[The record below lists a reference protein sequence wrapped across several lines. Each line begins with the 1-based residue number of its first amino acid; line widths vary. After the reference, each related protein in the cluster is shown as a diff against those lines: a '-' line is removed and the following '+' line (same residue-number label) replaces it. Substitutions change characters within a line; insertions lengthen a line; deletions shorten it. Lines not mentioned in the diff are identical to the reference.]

1 MPKSLSTFL
10 DECRREIPNE
20 VVHIEK
26 TIDPAHYDA
35 TAIIKHL
42 GAQKKFPIAIFD
54 KPLNLHGQVSDFP
67 LVLNCEI
74 SQRKTQIALGMPR
87 GLTRSEMAEACL
99 AREAKPIPPIVI
111 DTKDAPVKRNIKRGA
126 DVDLFQLP
134 FMRHYEMDGGPYST
148 LSTITKDRKS
158 GIYNCSYHRME
169 IKSPNRTALYAS
181 PRHLWRMYRDYEEQN
196 MECPVA
202 TVMGHHPAYHI
213 GACYTGP
220 FEVSEFDIIGGYLQE
235 PLRLTPSATWGDEL
249 LIPADAEIVI
259 EGALIPGKRVVE
271 GPFGEAPG
279 YLGPQRYVRCV
290 EYEVRAIN
298 YRKGAMYQ
306 SVITPE
312 GDKPWMDLP
321 REGAYLRR
329 CREAVPG
336 VTAVCKLGRQAN
348 YNIFIAMKKMSEGDP
363 GRAAAAALTFDHAKN
378 VFVFDDDIDVFNP
391 TDVLWAIATRVQPHL
406 QVSITPPIFRGNML
420 DPSLDDEIKTSC
432 MVVDATKPLD
442 RPFSPVS
449 KCPDEAMARI
459 KLEDF
464 VPEKSCSIS
473 PSIGLRIGRELF
485 VQGSRVQ

>member
-1 MPKSLSTFL
+1 MAKSLNRFL
-10 DECRREIPNE
+10 EECRKEIPNE
-20 VVHIEK
+20 VIHITR

-35 TAIIKHL
+35 TAVIKHL

-54 KPLNLHGQVSDFP
+54 RPLNLHGQVSEFK

-74 SQRKTQIALGMPR
+74 SQRKTQIALNMPR
-87 GLTRSEMAEACL
+87 QMTRGEMAEACL
-99 AREAKPIPPIVI
+99 DREAHPIAPIIV
-111 DTKDAPVKRNIKRGA
+111 DKKDAPVKQVVKRGD
-126 DVDLFQLP
+126 DVDLYQLP

-148 LSTITKDRKS
+148 LSTITRDRKS

-169 IKSPNRTALYAS
+169 IKSKNRTALYAS
-181 PRHLWRMYRDYEEQN
+181 PRHLWRMYPRLRRAEPGDSRGDGYG
-196 MECPVA
+196 PPSRLS
-202 TVMGHHPAYHI
+202 HRR
-213 GACYTGP
+213 CYTGP

-235 PLRLTPSATWGDEL
+235 PLRLTPSETWGEDL
-249 LIPADAEIVI
+249 FIPADAEIVI

-279 YLGPQRYVRCV
+279 YLGPQRFIRCV
-290 EYEVRAIN
+290 EYQVRAIN

-348 YNIFIAMKKMSEGDP
+348 YNIFISMKKMSEGDP
-363 GRAAAAALTFDHAKN
+363 GWAAAAALTFDHAKN
-378 VFVFDDDIDVFNP
+378 VFVFDDDIDVYDP
-391 TDVLWAIATRVQPHL
+391 TDVLWALATRVQPHR

-420 DPSLDDEIKTSC
+420 DPSLEDEIKTSC
-432 MVVDATKPLD
+432 MIIDATRPLD

-459 KLEDF
+459 KLEDYI
-464 VPEKSCSIS
+464 PGEIIQHI
-473 PSIGLRIGRELF
+473 PIDRTTYWA
-485 VQGSRVQ
+485 